1 METVRVEVEVEDW
14 QDAKVIEVEGGG
26 LAAVL
31 RDVRAF
37 AALEGAHVFER
48 DKDEPIGA
56 EIEKKKVLSVVVH
69 RCKKIDVKVNYDHL
83 TKDHDFPPS
92 ATVFRVLH
100 WAIGKKGFNLDD
112 TAKAKANLM
121 LPGGTDPLPKDAV
134 IGRFVKH
141 GECGLTLELTLKD
154 FTNG

>member
-1 METVRVEVEVEDW
+1 MDTVRVEVEIEDRGETT
-14 QDAKVIEVEGGG
+14 ILEVEGGSV
-26 LAAVL
+26 ATVL
-31 RDVRAF
+31 KEVRAL
-37 AALEGAHVFER
+37 AALEDINVFER

-56 EIEKKKVLSVVVH
+56 EIEKKKVLSVFAH
-69 RCKKIDVKVNYDHL
+69 RAKKILVKVHFEHG
-83 TKDHDFPPS
+83 TKDHEFPPS
-92 ATVFRVLH
+92 ATVFRVLQ

-121 LPGGTDPLPKDAV
+121 LPGGTDPLPKDDV

-141 GECGLTLELTLKD
+141 GHHELTLELTLKD